1 MNVSVVSLTQLVLKQ
16 DKVLNY
22 IKYMSTPLHK
32 YVINF
37 IHTHWG
43 SKEHFPGPQ
52 PISIERKHFPILKG
66 NDYVVC
72 EKTDGERYMMVALMY
87 EGKKKCLFV
96 NRSFNMFEVS
106 INLKKSVYDGT
117 IIDGEL
123 YEGTLMVY
131 DALLVMGKS
140 FWNHNLN
147 ERLEAARSI
156 MKSIIYM
163 KSDQYR
169 LKCKTFH
176 QMREF
181 GKFMDE
187 YLPTVQQKIDGL
199 VFTPVNEP
207 IRIGTHETM
216 FKWKPQE
223 KNTVDFLMK
232 WEPSRETP
240 GFKAGTPA
248 WRLYVQEKGKLFFE
262 SEIPFN
268 RMEDEPWFED
278 GAIVECKYI
287 THEEPMWWRPLKR
300 RTDKNYPNNRRTFYR
315 TIVNI
320 KENIQMKEFLDCR
333 PNF

>member
-1 MNVSVVSLTQLVLKQ
+1 MS
-16 DKVLNY
+16 
-22 IKYMSTPLHK
+22 IKLESPLYK
-32 YVINF
+32 YVVQY
-37 IHTHWG
+37 IHTKWG
-43 SKEHFPGPQ
+43 SKDYFPGPQ
-52 PISIERKHFPILKG
+52 PVSIEHRHFPVLKG
-66 NDYVVC
+66 AEYLVC
-72 EKTDGERYMMVALMY
+72 EKTDGERYMMVACMF
-87 EGKKKCLFV
+87 EGKKKCVFV
-96 NRSFNMFEVS
+96 NRAFNMFEVP

-117 IIDGEL
+117 ILDGEL
-123 YEGTLMVY
+123 YEDTLMVY
-131 DALLVMGKS
+131 DAVWVNGES
-140 FWNHNLN
+140 VWNLN
-147 ERLEAARSI
+147 LMKRLEAARSI

-181 GKFMDE
+181 GKFMDA

-207 IRIGTHETM
+207 VRIGTHETM

-232 WEPSRETP
+232 REPSRETP
-240 GFKAGTPA
+240 GFKPGTPA

-262 SEIPFN
+262 SELPFN

-278 GAIVECKYI
+278 GAIVECKYV
-287 THEEPMWWRPLKR
+287 TWEEPMWWKPLKR

-320 KENIQMKEFLDCR
+320 KENIQMKEFLDCK
-333 PNF
+333 PNL

>member
-1 MNVSVVSLTQLVLKQ
+1 
-16 DKVLNY
+16 
-22 IKYMSTPLHK
+22 MSNPLHK
-32 YVINF
+32 YVIDF
-37 IHTHWG
+37 IHTKWG
-43 SKEHFPGPQ
+43 SKDYFPGPQ

-66 NDYVVC
+66 GDYLVC
-72 EKTDGERYMMVALMY
+72 EKTDGERHMMIALMY

-96 NRSFNMFEVS
+96 NRAFNMFEVS
-106 INLKKSVYDGT
+106 INLKKNAYEGT
-117 IIDGEL
+117 ILDGEL
-123 YEGTLMVY
+123 YGDTLMVY
-131 DALLVMGKS
+131 DAVLVAGQS
-140 FWNHNLN
+140 VWNNTLTD
-147 ERLEAARSI
+147 RLEACRGL

-163 KSDQYR
+163 KSDQFR

-176 QMREF
+176 HMRDF
-181 GKFMDE
+181 NVFMDE
-187 YLPTVQQKIDGL
+187 YLPTVQEKIDGL
-199 VFTPVNEP
+199 VFTPINEP

-232 WEPSRETP
+232 REPSRETP

-268 RMEDEPWFED
+268 RIDDEPWFED

-287 THEEPMWWRPLKR
+287 THEEPMWWKPLKR
-300 RTDKNYPNNRRTFYR
+300 RTDKTHPNNRRTFYR

-333 PNF
+333 S

>member
-1 MNVSVVSLTQLVLKQ
+1 
-16 DKVLNY
+16 
-22 IKYMSTPLHK
+22 MSNPLFK
-32 YVINF
+32 YVVQF
-37 IHTHWG
+37 IHAKWG
-43 SKEHFPGPQ
+43 SKEYFPGPQ
-52 PISIERKHFPILKG
+52 PISIEHKHFPVLKG
-66 NDYVVC
+66 AEYLVC
-72 EKTDGERYMMVALMY
+72 EKTDGERYMMVALTY
-87 EGKKKCLFV
+87 EGKRKCVFV
-96 NRSFNMFEVS
+96 NRAFNMFEVP
-106 INLKKSVYDGT
+106 INLKKSAYDGT
-117 IIDGEL
+117 ILDGEL
-123 YEGTLMVY
+123 YEDTLMVY
-131 DALLVMGKS
+131 DAVWVNGES
-140 FWNHNLN
+140 VWNRNLN
-147 ERLEAARSI
+147 ERLDAARSV

-176 QMREF
+176 QMRDF

-232 WEPSRETP
+232 REPSRETP
-240 GFKAGTPA
+240 GFKPGAPA

-268 RMEDEPWFED
+268 RMDDEPWFED

-287 THEEPMWWRPLKR
+287 TWESPMWWRPIKR
-300 RTDKNYPNNRRTFYR
+300 RTDKTYPNNRRTFYR

-320 KENIQMKEFLDCR
+320 KENIQMKEFLDCK

>member
-1 MNVSVVSLTQLVLKQ
+1 MS
-16 DKVLNY
+16 
-22 IKYMSTPLHK
+22 IKLESPLYK
-32 YVINF
+32 YVVQY
-37 IHTHWG
+37 IHTKWG
-43 SKEHFPGPQ
+43 SKDYFPGPQ
-52 PISIERKHFPILKG
+52 PVSIEHRHFPVLKG
-66 NDYVVC
+66 AEYLVC
-72 EKTDGERYMMVALMY
+72 EKTDGERYMMVACMF
-87 EGKKKCLFV
+87 EGKKKCVFV
-96 NRSFNMFEVS
+96 NRAFNMFEVP

-117 IIDGEL
+117 ILDGEL
-123 YEGTLMVY
+123 YEDTLMVY
-131 DALLVMGKS
+131 DAVWVNGES
-140 FWNHNLN
+140 VWNLN
-147 ERLEAARSI
+147 LMKRLEAARSI

-181 GKFMDE
+181 GKFMDV

-207 IRIGTHETM
+207 VRIGTHETM

-232 WEPSRETP
+232 REPSRETP
-240 GFKAGTPA
+240 GFKPGTPT

-262 SEIPFN
+262 SELPFN

-278 GAIVECKYI
+278 GAIVECKYV
-287 THEEPMWWRPLKR
+287 TWEEPMWWKPLKR

-320 KENIQMKEFLDCR
+320 KENIQMKEFLDCK

>member
-1 MNVSVVSLTQLVLKQ
+1 MS
-16 DKVLNY
+16 
-22 IKYMSTPLHK
+22 IKLESPLYK
-32 YVINF
+32 YVVQY
-37 IHTHWG
+37 IHTKWG
-43 SKEHFPGPQ
+43 SKDYFPGPQ
-52 PISIERKHFPILKG
+52 PVSIEHRHFPVLKG
-66 NDYVVC
+66 AEYLVC
-72 EKTDGERYMMVALMY
+72 EKTDGERYMMVACMF
-87 EGKKKCLFV
+87 EGKKKCVFV
-96 NRSFNMFEVS
+96 NRAFSMFEVP

-117 IIDGEL
+117 ILDGEL
-123 YEGTLMVY
+123 YEDTLMVY
-131 DALLVMGKS
+131 DAVWVNGES
-140 FWNHNLN
+140 VWNLN
-147 ERLEAARSI
+147 LMKRLDAARSI

-181 GKFMDE
+181 GKFMDV

-207 IRIGTHETM
+207 VRIGTHETM

-232 WEPSRETP
+232 REPSRETP
-240 GFKAGTPA
+240 GFKPGTPA

-262 SEIPFN
+262 SELPFN

-278 GAIVECKYI
+278 GAIVECKYV
-287 THEEPMWWRPLKR
+287 TWEEPMWWKPLKR

-320 KENIQMKEFLDCR
+320 KENIQMKEFLDCK

>member
-1 MNVSVVSLTQLVLKQ
+1 
-16 DKVLNY
+16 
-22 IKYMSTPLHK
+22 MSNPLFK
-32 YVINF
+32 YVVQF
-37 IHTHWG
+37 IHAKWG
-43 SKEHFPGPQ
+43 SKEYFPGPQ
-52 PISIERKHFPILKG
+52 PISIEHKHFPVLKG
-66 NDYVVC
+66 AEYLVC
-72 EKTDGERYMMVALMY
+72 EKTDGERYMMVALTY
-87 EGKKKCLFV
+87 DGKRKCVFV
-96 NRSFNMFEVS
+96 NRAFNMFEVP
-106 INLKKSVYDGT
+106 INLKKSAYDGT
-117 IIDGEL
+117 ILDGEL
-123 YEGTLMVY
+123 YEDTLMVY
-131 DALLVMGKS
+131 DAVWVNGES
-140 FWNHNLN
+140 VWNRNLN
-147 ERLEAARSI
+147 ERLDAARSV

-176 QMREF
+176 QMRDF

-207 IRIGTHETM
+207 IRIGTHDTM

-232 WEPSRETP
+232 REPSRETP
-240 GFKAGTPA
+240 GFKPGAPA

-268 RMEDEPWFED
+268 RMDDEPWFED

-287 THEEPMWWRPLKR
+287 TWESPMWWRPIKR
-300 RTDKNYPNNRRTFYR
+300 RTDKTYPNNRRTFYR

>member
-1 MNVSVVSLTQLVLKQ
+1 
-16 DKVLNY
+16 
-22 IKYMSTPLHK
+22 MSNPLFK
-32 YVINF
+32 YVVQF
-37 IHTHWG
+37 IHAKWG
-43 SKEHFPGPQ
+43 SKEYFPGPQ
-52 PISIERKHFPILKG
+52 PISIEHKHFPVLKG
-66 NDYVVC
+66 AEYLVC
-72 EKTDGERYMMVALMY
+72 EKTDGERYMMVALTY
-87 EGKKKCLFV
+87 EGKRKCVFV
-96 NRSFNMFEVS
+96 NRAFNMFEVP
-106 INLKKSVYDGT
+106 INLKKSAYDGT
-117 IIDGEL
+117 ILDGEL
-123 YEGTLMVY
+123 YEDTLMVY
-131 DALLVMGKS
+131 DAVWVNGES
-140 FWNHNLN
+140 VWNRNLN
-147 ERLEAARSI
+147 ERLDAARSV

-176 QMREF
+176 QMRDF

-232 WEPSRETP
+232 REPSRETP
-240 GFKAGTPA
+240 GFKPGAPA

-268 RMEDEPWFED
+268 RMDDEPWFED

-287 THEEPMWWRPLKR
+287 TWESPMWWRPIKR
-300 RTDKNYPNNRRTFYR
+300 RTDKTYPNNRRTFYR

-333 PNF
+333 PKF

>member
-1 MNVSVVSLTQLVLKQ
+1 
-16 DKVLNY
+16 
-22 IKYMSTPLHK
+22 MSNPLHK
-32 YVINF
+32 YVIDF
-37 IHTHWG
+37 IHTKWG
-43 SKEHFPGPQ
+43 SKDYFPGPQ

-66 NDYVVC
+66 GDYLVC
-72 EKTDGERYMMVALMY
+72 EKTDGERHMMIALMY

-96 NRSFNMFEVS
+96 NRAFNMFEVS
-106 INLKKSVYDGT
+106 INLKKNAYEGT
-117 IIDGEL
+117 ILDGEL
-123 YEGTLMVY
+123 YGDTLMVY
-131 DALLVMGKS
+131 DAVLVAGQS
-140 FWNHNLN
+140 VWNNTLTD
-147 ERLEAARSI
+147 RLEASRGL

-163 KSDQYR
+163 KSDQFR

-176 QMREF
+176 HMRDF
-181 GKFMDE
+181 NVFMDE
-187 YLPTVQQKIDGL
+187 YLPTVQEKIDGL
-199 VFTPVNEP
+199 VFTPINEP

-232 WEPSRETP
+232 REPSRETP

-268 RMEDEPWFED
+268 RIDDEPWFED

-300 RTDKNYPNNRRTFYR
+300 RMDKTHPNNRRTFYR

-320 KENIQMKEFLDCR
+320 KENVQMKEFLDCR
-333 PNF
+333 S

>member
-1 MNVSVVSLTQLVLKQ
+1 
-16 DKVLNY
+16 
-22 IKYMSTPLHK
+22 MSNPLFK
-32 YVINF
+32 YVVQF
-37 IHTHWG
+37 IHAKWG
-43 SKEHFPGPQ
+43 SKEYFPGPQ
-52 PISIERKHFPILKG
+52 PISIEHKHFPVLKG
-66 NDYVVC
+66 AEYLVC
-72 EKTDGERYMMVALMY
+72 EKTDGERYMMVALTY
-87 EGKKKCLFV
+87 DGKRKCVFV
-96 NRSFNMFEVS
+96 NRAFNMFEVP
-106 INLKKSVYDGT
+106 INLKKSAYDGT
-117 IIDGEL
+117 ILDGEL
-123 YEGTLMVY
+123 YDDTLMVY
-131 DALLVMGKS
+131 DAVWVNGES
-140 FWNHNLN
+140 VWNRNLN
-147 ERLEAARSI
+147 ERLDAARSV

-176 QMREF
+176 QMRDF

-232 WEPSRETP
+232 REPSRETP
-240 GFKAGTPA
+240 GFKPGAPA

-268 RMEDEPWFED
+268 RMDDEPWFED

-287 THEEPMWWRPLKR
+287 TWESPMWWRPIKR
-300 RTDKNYPNNRRTFYR
+300 RTDKTYPNNRRTFYR

-320 KENIQMKEFLDCR
+320 KENIQMKEFLDCK

>member
-1 MNVSVVSLTQLVLKQ
+1 
-16 DKVLNY
+16 
-22 IKYMSTPLHK
+22 MSNPLFK
-32 YVINF
+32 YVVQF
-37 IHTHWG
+37 IHAKWG
-43 SKEHFPGPQ
+43 SKEYFPGPQ
-52 PISIERKHFPILKG
+52 PISIEHKHFPVLKG
-66 NDYVVC
+66 AEYLVC
-72 EKTDGERYMMVALMY
+72 EKTDGERYMMVALIY
-87 EGKKKCLFV
+87 EGKRKCVFV
-96 NRSFNMFEVS
+96 NRAFNMFEVP
-106 INLKKSVYDGT
+106 INLKKSAYDGT
-117 IIDGEL
+117 ILDGEL
-123 YEGTLMVY
+123 YEDTLMVY
-131 DALLVMGKS
+131 DAVWVNGES
-140 FWNHNLN
+140 VWNRNLN
-147 ERLEAARSI
+147 ERLDAARSV

-176 QMREF
+176 QMRDF

-232 WEPSRETP
+232 REPSRETP
-240 GFKAGTPA
+240 GFKPGAPA

-268 RMEDEPWFED
+268 RMDDEPWFED

-287 THEEPMWWRPLKR
+287 TWESPMWWRPIKR
-300 RTDKNYPNNRRTFYR
+300 RTDKTYPNNRRTFYR

-333 PNF
+333 PKF

>member
-1 MNVSVVSLTQLVLKQ
+1 
-16 DKVLNY
+16 
-22 IKYMSTPLHK
+22 MSNPLHK
-32 YVINF
+32 YVIDF
-37 IHTHWG
+37 IHTKWG
-43 SKEHFPGPQ
+43 SKDYFPGPQ

-66 NDYVVC
+66 GDYLVC
-72 EKTDGERYMMVALMY
+72 EKTDGERHMMIALMY

-96 NRSFNMFEVS
+96 NRAFNMFEVS
-106 INLKKSVYDGT
+106 INLKKNAYEGT
-117 IIDGEL
+117 ILDGEL
-123 YEGTLMVY
+123 YGDTLMVY
-131 DALLVMGKS
+131 DAVLVAGQS
-140 FWNHNLN
+140 VWNNTLTD
-147 ERLEAARSI
+147 RLEACRGL

-163 KSDQYR
+163 KSDQFR

-176 QMREF
+176 HMRDF
-181 GKFMDE
+181 NVFMDE
-187 YLPTVQQKIDGL
+187 YLPTVQEKIDGL
-199 VFTPVNEP
+199 VFTPINEP

-232 WEPSRETP
+232 REPSRETH

-268 RMEDEPWFED
+268 RIDDEPWFED

-287 THEEPMWWRPLKR
+287 THEEPMWWKPLKR
-300 RTDKNYPNNRRTFYR
+300 RTDKTHPNNRRTFYR

-320 KENIQMKEFLDCR
+320 KENVQMKEFLDCR
-333 PNF
+333 S

>member
-1 MNVSVVSLTQLVLKQ
+1 
-16 DKVLNY
+16 
-22 IKYMSTPLHK
+22 MSNPLHK
-32 YVINF
+32 YVIDF
-37 IHTHWG
+37 IHTKWG
-43 SKEHFPGPQ
+43 SKDYFPGPQ

-66 NDYVVC
+66 GDYLVC
-72 EKTDGERYMMVALMY
+72 EKTDGERHMMIALMY

-96 NRSFNMFEVS
+96 NRAFNMFEVS
-106 INLKKSVYDGT
+106 INLKKNAYEGT
-117 IIDGEL
+117 ILDGEL
-123 YEGTLMVY
+123 YGDTLMVY
-131 DALLVMGKS
+131 DAVLVAGQS
-140 FWNHNLN
+140 VWNNTLTD
-147 ERLEAARSI
+147 RLEACRGL

-163 KSDQYR
+163 KSDQFR

-176 QMREF
+176 HMRDF
-181 GKFMDE
+181 NVFIDE
-187 YLPTVQQKIDGL
+187 YLPTVQEKIDGL
-199 VFTPVNEP
+199 VFTPINEP

-232 WEPSRETP
+232 REPSRETP

-268 RMEDEPWFED
+268 RIDDEPWFED

-287 THEEPMWWRPLKR
+287 THEEPMWWKPLKR
-300 RTDKNYPNNRRTFYR
+300 RTDKTHPNNRRTFYR

-320 KENIQMKEFLDCR
+320 KENVQMKEFLDCR
-333 PNF
+333 S

>member
-1 MNVSVVSLTQLVLKQ
+1 
-16 DKVLNY
+16 
-22 IKYMSTPLHK
+22 MSNPLFK
-32 YVINF
+32 YVVQF
-37 IHTHWG
+37 IHAKWG
-43 SKEHFPGPQ
+43 SKEYFPGPQ
-52 PISIERKHFPILKG
+52 PISIEHKHYPVLKG
-66 NDYVVC
+66 AEYLVC
-72 EKTDGERYMMVALMY
+72 EKTDGERYMMVALTY
-87 EGKKKCLFV
+87 EGKRKCVFV
-96 NRSFNMFEVS
+96 NRAFNMFEVP
-106 INLKKSVYDGT
+106 INLKKSAYDGT
-117 IIDGEL
+117 ILDGEL
-123 YEGTLMVY
+123 YEDTLMVY
-131 DALLVMGKS
+131 DAVWVNGES
-140 FWNHNLN
+140 VWNRNLN
-147 ERLEAARSI
+147 ERLDAARSV

-176 QMREF
+176 QMRDF

-232 WEPSRETP
+232 REPSRETP
-240 GFKAGTPA
+240 GFKPGAPA

-268 RMEDEPWFED
+268 RMDDEPWFED

-287 THEEPMWWRPLKR
+287 TWESPMWWRPIKR
-300 RTDKNYPNNRRTFYR
+300 RTDKTYPNNRRTFYR

>member
-1 MNVSVVSLTQLVLKQ
+1 
-16 DKVLNY
+16 
-22 IKYMSTPLHK
+22 MSNPLFK
-32 YVINF
+32 YVVQF
-37 IHTHWG
+37 IHAKWG
-43 SKEHFPGPQ
+43 SKEYFPGPQ
-52 PISIERKHFPILKG
+52 PISIEHKHFPVLKG
-66 NDYVVC
+66 AEYLVC
-72 EKTDGERYMMVALMY
+72 EKTDGERYMMVALTY
-87 EGKKKCLFV
+87 EGKRKCVFV
-96 NRSFNMFEVS
+96 NRAFNMFEVP
-106 INLKKSVYDGT
+106 INLKKSAYDGT
-117 IIDGEL
+117 ILDGEL
-123 YEGTLMVY
+123 YEDTLMVY
-131 DALLVMGKS
+131 DAVWVNGES
-140 FWNHNLN
+140 VWNRNLN
-147 ERLEAARSI
+147 ERLDAARSV

-176 QMREF
+176 QMRDF

-232 WEPSRETP
+232 REPSRETP
-240 GFKAGTPA
+240 GFKPGAPA

-268 RMEDEPWFED
+268 RMDDEPWFED

-287 THEEPMWWRPLKR
+287 TWGSPMWWRPIKR
-300 RTDKNYPNNRRTFYR
+300 RTDKTYPNNRRTFYR

>member
-1 MNVSVVSLTQLVLKQ
+1 MS
-16 DKVLNY
+16 
-22 IKYMSTPLHK
+22 IKLESPLYK
-32 YVINF
+32 YVVQY
-37 IHTHWG
+37 IHAKWG
-43 SKEHFPGPQ
+43 SKDYFPGPQ
-52 PISIERKHFPILKG
+52 PVSIEHRHFPVLKG
-66 NDYVVC
+66 AEYLVC
-72 EKTDGERYMMVALMY
+72 EKTDGERYMMVACMF
-87 EGKKKCLFV
+87 EGKKKCIFV
-96 NRSFNMFEVS
+96 NRAFNMFEVP
-106 INLKKSVYDGT
+106 INLKKSAYDGT
-117 IIDGEL
+117 ILDGEL
-123 YEGTLMVY
+123 YEDTLMVY
-131 DALLVMGKS
+131 DAVWVNGES
-140 FWNHNLN
+140 VWNLN
-147 ERLEAARSI
+147 LMKRLEAARGI

-181 GKFMDE
+181 RKFMDE

-240 GFKAGTPA
+240 GFKPGTPA

-287 THEEPMWWRPLKR
+287 TWEEPMWWRPLKR

>member
-1 MNVSVVSLTQLVLKQ
+1 MS
-16 DKVLNY
+16 
-22 IKYMSTPLHK
+22 IKLESPLYK
-32 YVINF
+32 YVVQY
-37 IHTHWG
+37 IHAKWG
-43 SKEHFPGPQ
+43 SKDYFPGPQ
-52 PISIERKHFPILKG
+52 PISIEHRHFPVLKG
-66 NDYVVC
+66 AEYLVC
-72 EKTDGERYMMVALMY
+72 EKTDGERYMMVACMF
-87 EGKKKCLFV
+87 EGKKKCIFV
-96 NRSFNMFEVS
+96 NRAFNMFEVP
-106 INLKKSVYDGT
+106 INLKKSAYDGT
-117 IIDGEL
+117 ILDGEL
-123 YEGTLMVY
+123 YEDTLMVY
-131 DALLVMGKS
+131 DAVWVNGESVWDL
-140 FWNHNLN
+140 NLMK
-147 ERLEAARSI
+147 RLEAARSI

-240 GFKAGTPA
+240 GFKPGTPA

-287 THEEPMWWRPLKR
+287 TWEEPMWWRPLKR

>member
-1 MNVSVVSLTQLVLKQ
+1 
-16 DKVLNY
+16 
-22 IKYMSTPLHK
+22 MSNPLFK
-32 YVINF
+32 YVVQF
-37 IHTHWG
+37 IHAKWG
-43 SKEHFPGPQ
+43 SKEYFPGPQ
-52 PISIERKHFPILKG
+52 PISIEHKHFPVLKG
-66 NDYVVC
+66 AEYLVC
-72 EKTDGERYMMVALMY
+72 EKTDGERYMMVALTY
-87 EGKKKCLFV
+87 EGKRKCVFV
-96 NRSFNMFEVS
+96 NRAFNMFEVP
-106 INLKKSVYDGT
+106 INLKKSAYDGT
-117 IIDGEL
+117 ILDGEL
-123 YEGTLMVY
+123 YEDTLMVY
-131 DALLVMGKS
+131 DAVWVNGES
-140 FWNHNLN
+140 VWNRNLN
-147 ERLEAARSI
+147 ERLDAARSV

-176 QMREF
+176 QMRDF

-216 FKWKPQE
+216 FKWKPQD

-232 WEPSRETP
+232 REPSRETP
-240 GFKAGTPA
+240 GFKPGAPA

-268 RMEDEPWFED
+268 RMDDESWFED

-287 THEEPMWWRPLKR
+287 TWESPMWWRPIKR
-300 RTDKNYPNNRRTFYR
+300 RTDKTYPNNRRTFYR

-320 KENIQMKEFLDCR
+320 KENIKMKELLDCR